1 MRQIA
6 LDTETTGLST
16 KNGDRIIEIGCVE
29 IIDRVITGKT
39 FHTYINPERQ
49 VGTHTIS
56 ITGIKDDFLLNK
68 PKFVD
73 IVDDFLK
80 FIDNAELII
89 HNAVFDVE
97 FINNEL
103 RLLNHEVQDIS
114 WERKIID
121 TLVLARTMHPGQR
134 NNLDALCK
142 RYKINTE
149 RALHGALLDANILAK
164 LILKM
169 TAGQISLNFDLQENV
184 TANLI
189 KDNQNTDLLNKNKRS
204 YKNKNINILR
214 DKNLKII
221 YANLEEINLHEKYI
235 QELLQVE

>member
-1 MRQIA
+1 MRQIV

-29 IIDRVITGKT
+29 IVDRIITGKT
-39 FHTYINPERQ
+39 FHTYVNPERP
-49 VGTHTIS
+49 VGLHTLA
-56 ITGIKDDFLLNK
+56 ITGIKDQFLLDK
-68 PKFVD
+68 PKFSL

-89 HNAVFDVE
+89 HNAPFDID

-103 RLLNHEVQDIS
+103 KLLNHNIKDIYL
-114 WERKIID
+114 EFKIID

-142 RYKINTE
+142 RYNINIE

-169 TAGQISLNFDLQENV
+169 TAGQINLNFDVAENIIG
-184 TANLI
+184 NL
-189 KDNQNTDLLNKNKRS
+189 KDTNKDV
-204 YKNKNINILR
+204 NILE
-214 DKNLKII
+214 KKLFKSKHENLKII
-221 YANLEEINLHEKYI
+221 YANLEEVNLHEKYI
-235 QELLQVE
+235 KELLK

>member
-39 FHTYINPERQ
+39 FHSYINPECQ
-49 VGTHTIS
+49 VGTHTIA
-56 ITGIKDDFLLNK
+56 ITGIKDEFLLNK
-68 PKFVD
+68 PKFVA

-103 RLLNHEVQDIS
+103 RLLNHEIQDIS
-114 WERKIID
+114 QKCKIID

-169 TAGQISLNFDLQENV
+169 TAGQISLNFDLQENI
-184 TANLI
+184 TANLT
-189 KDNQNTDLLNKNKRS
+189 KDNKNADLLNARS
-204 YKNKNINILR
+204 YKNKNINMIR

-221 YANLEEINLHEKYI
+221 YANLEETNLHEKYI